1 MHSESRELGEK
12 VFLSANSVAERVRRL
27 VQNQVLKGFSAKVD
41 LAAPGLPLQALVD
54 VKMARETSAARF
66 EEAIAAIPGIQ
77 EATLMTGSYDYML
90 RVACH
95 DQADLVR
102 LMEALRER
110 AGVQDT
116 TSRVI
121 LRQVDVHAQRQQA
134 QGN

>member
-1 MHSESRELGEK
+1 MDGI
-12 VFLSANSVAERVRRL
+12 
-27 VQNQVLKGFSAKVD
+27 
-41 LAAPGLPLQALVD
+41 
-54 VKMARETSAARF
+54 ETSAARF

-90 RVACH
+90 RVACR

-102 LMEALRER
+102 LVEALRER

-121 LRQVDVHAQRQQA
+121 LRQVDMHAQRQTA
-134 QGN
+134 QGS

>member
-1 MHSESRELGEK
+1 M
-12 VFLSANSVAERVRRL
+12 FLSANSVAERVRRL
-27 VQNQVLKGFSAKVD
+27 VHNQVVLAFSAKVD
-41 LAAPGLPLQALVD
+41 LAALGLPLQALVD

-90 RVACH
+90 RVACR

-102 LMEALRER
+102 LMEALRDR

-121 LRQVDVHAQRQQA
+121 LRQVDVHAQRQVA
-134 QGN
+134 